1 MPFKARTADN
11 LRAVFSSL
19 ERLSQA
25 SLGPLRFRWDELS
38 LCYDPVAGLAE
49 GLSDDNQRLLES
61 IIERF
66 LEPVRQPDAP
76 KPQPLQTRPIPFSD
90 ALHPNHPADQE
101 IVSIP
106 PKIGLAASESKGRFQ
121 GRLHAGISG
130 QMPSALSGSG
140 VSKTDT
146 ANAIAQILDRHV
158 SHIESAGGSIRTI
171 DSGAPHKEPPIRT
184 SSDGTP
190 VRGNSA
196 PSSSVDFGAAAH
208 HRRLSLM
215 PAPNPPDALKAGR
228 PTHVVAHVDPAN
240 AEAWKA
246 GKSASGSGS
255 GPRRS
260 VEATKGGRSAS
271 PMTVGSQGDIHSIL
285 GKSVLS
291 RSGLSVPIKSEPAV
305 SADRLLS
312 WAAGATHG
320 DTSRTRKPAKA
331 GSTAIDRDS
340 ADQIMEKPVA
350 ASPSLSS
357 RLSGSE
363 GRGAHLSSLE
373 RLVSQYNDPDD
384 RPSRSSSGPE
394 SLRSVVNRSRLFNG
408 TESTESSKATVVSD
422 TDFARRLENVLLRE
436 SRRHGILVEDQ

>member
-1 MPFKARTADN
+1 MPFKARTAEN
-11 LRAVFSSL
+11 LRTVISRL

-49 GLSDDNQRLLES
+49 GLSSDNERLLES

-66 LEPVRQPDAP
+66 LEPVRQPDAT

-106 PKIGLAASESKGRFQ
+106 PKIGLAASESKGRLQ

-130 QMPSALSGSG
+130 RIPAALSGSG

-146 ANAIAQILDRHV
+146 ADAIAQILDRHV
-158 SHIESAGGSIRTI
+158 SHFLSDRGSIRTI
-171 DSGAPHKEPPIRT
+171 GSGAPQKEPPIRT
-184 SSDGTP
+184 SSAGTP

-196 PSSSVDFGAAAH
+196 PSSSAEFGAVSH

-215 PAPNPPDALKAGR
+215 PAPSPPDALKAGR
-228 PTHVVAHVDPAN
+228 RAPVDVHVDPEN
-240 AEAWKA
+240 AEARDS
-246 GKSASGSGS
+246 GKSASGSRS

-260 VEATKGGRSAS
+260 AVAPKRGRSAS
-271 PMTVGSQGDIHSIL
+271 LMTVGSQGGIQSIL

-340 ADQIMEKPVA
+340 ADQVMEKPVA
-350 ASPSLSS
+350 SSPGLSS
-357 RLSGSE
+357 RMSGADS
-363 GRGAHLSSLE
+363 RGAHLSSLQ
-373 RLVSQYNDPDD
+373 RLVSQFNDPDD
-384 RPSRSSSGPE
+384 RPSRSTSGPE
-394 SLRSVVNRSRLFNG
+394 SWPSVVNPATLSNG
-408 TESTESSKATVVSD
+408 PEPAELSKTTVTD
-422 TDFARRLENVLLRE
+422 TNFARRLENVLLRE